1 MNPTLVS
8 AFEKLTFA
16 IKSNDEQSVK
26 SIDSSLETI
35 AEERDPVSVAFLLL
49 SLEDDF
55 SFDEGMFSVI
65 HTAEAFDD
73 QEYVAGFLAAIPHI
87 LTTAPKWA
95 SIVLMRILNSEETKR
110 ELIRALVKSD
120 ASVKKS
126 VEDLCN
132 RINGQS
138 TDFLSKTVAVL
149 VATK

>member
-1 MNPTLVS
+1 MNPTLAS
-8 AFEKLTFA
+8 SFEKLTFA
-16 IKSNDEQSVK
+16 IKSNNEQSVK
-26 SIDSSLETI
+26 NIDISLKSI

-55 SFDEGMFSVI
+55 QFDEGMFSVI
-65 HTAEAFDD
+65 HTAETFDD
-73 QEYVAGFLAAIPHI
+73 REYVAGFLNAIPHM

-95 SIVLMRILNSEETKR
+95 SIVLTRILNSEETKR
-110 ELIRALVKSD
+110 ELIRALVKSN
-120 ASVKKS
+120 ASIKKS

-132 RINGQS
+132 RINDQG